1 MKSHQKL
8 HLHFNTTLSLPD
20 RIALVHS
27 AYKELGYIN
36 RKSLV
41 AMYGI
46 TQLQA
51 GALMRD
57 FIHAHARNI
66 QWDKNNSQY
75 TMKNQEDYLPLI
87 FLTVMIAPKNPRT
100 HSMSMGF

>member
-8 HLHFNTTLSLPD
+8 HLRFDANLDLSK
-20 RIALVHS
+20 RIALVIA
-27 AYKELGYIN
+27 AYNELGYIN
-36 RKSLV
+36 RKSL
-41 AMYGI
+41 MIIYGI

-66 QWDKNNSQY
+66 KWNKDNAHYNM
-75 TMKNQEDYLPLI
+75 TN
-87 FLTVMIAPKNPRT
+87 
-100 HSMSMGF
+100 